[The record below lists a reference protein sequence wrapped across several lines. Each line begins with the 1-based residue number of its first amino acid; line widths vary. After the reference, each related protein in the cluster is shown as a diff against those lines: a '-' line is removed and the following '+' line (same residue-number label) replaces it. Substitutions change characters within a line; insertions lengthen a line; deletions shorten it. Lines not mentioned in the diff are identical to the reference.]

1 MHQEALHGLLAMELM
16 KLQRIKM
23 MKIYFDDKKEKKS
36 FNKLKE
42 NSMVINFNSVGFYI
56 NKSVNYERLEG
67 ASY

>member
-1 MHQEALHGLLAMELM
+1 
-16 KLQRIKM
+16 M